1 MKVKSVSYAGKADV
15 YNMEVD
21 ETHDF
26 VIQGGVISHNCA
38 DEVRYF
44 LMSRPI
50 KPRMQAKPDEFASN
64 PMHLFLDIRKEDITA
79 AARMPRLEII
89 DADIHPEEN

>member
-1 MKVKSVSYAGKADV
+1 MKVKSASYAATADGF
-15 YNMEVD
+15 NTAVD
-21 ETHDF
+21 DTHDTA
-26 VIQGGVISHNCA
+26 IQGGVISHNCA

-89 DADIHPEEN
+89 DADIQPEEN